1 MKCNRLVILA
11 ALIAVVI
18 FNSPL
23 VFAGD
28 LRITGNISGT
38 QNYDS
43 PEGIVLDKAVIAPG
57 ARVTAVSTYEVRFR
71 AGTRVKDGARLT
83 VQLKD
88 NDGLSNRCEMTY
100 FGDLTHDA
108 DADDDADGLTNA
120 YECILGF
127 NPNENNPD
135 NDADGLPDAWEVQ
148 YFGLSLADE
157 NAGHDADFDGDGISN
172 WIEYCLK
179 TDPSVIDPNGPG
191 LHYQYD
197 KLGRIIRIDRIPS
210 R

>member
-1 MKCNRLVILA
+1 MKCNRIIILT
-11 ALIAVVI
+11 ALIAVAI

-28 LRITGNISGT
+28 LRITGNISGA

-57 ARVTAVSTYEVRFR
+57 ANVTAVSTYEVRFR
-71 AGTRVKDGARLT
+71 AGTRVKAGARLT

-108 DADDDADGLTNA
+108 DA
-120 YECILGF
+120 
-127 NPNENNPD
+127 D

-197 KLGRIIRIDRIPS
+197 KLGRITRIDRIPS